1 MREHDRSPIG
11 DAVFAQMTEADR
23 ETLRRFMAAANAGDD
38 DDEAYR
44 RLDKFG
50 IHVMRSRCV
59 EGAPVE
65 DRHIRLQLEWMGH
78 ARLLDETMD
87 EHDWGVL
94 AFFASDEDEAV
105 AARLRHLFELAS
117 GVTDADA
124 FDERLRAERRVKE
137 AARG

>member
-23 ETLRRFMAAANAGDD
+23 ETLRLFMAAANAGDD

-94 AFFASDEDEAV
+94 TFFASDEDKAAE
-105 AARLRHLFELAS
+105 ARLRSLFVIATGISDEE
-117 GVTDADA
+117 A
-124 FDERLRAERRVKE
+124 FDERLRAERRARE
-137 AARG
+137 SARG